1 VKDRKAWNDVV
12 LKNKNPC
19 KIVVKEEKE
28 EEEEEE
34 MKSLW
39 LNYALPY

>member
-1 VKDRKAWNDVV
+1 
-12 LKNKNPC
+12 
-19 KIVVKEEKE
+19 VKEEKE

-39 LNYALPY
+39 LNYALPYWLNTFKHNIID